1 MVSVASH
8 HAEWL
13 SLVDVSGP
21 FLSVPV
27 LKEALPNGL
36 DAHDP
41 RVAAEVRAALEQWA
55 DPECGGLGSVD
66 EVEVHLAFVRFV
78 LHEVLGFDDRFF
90 EEVAHGLHEGVS
102 AADVVVDGDGVV
114 RLVTK

>member
-1 MVSVASH
+1 MVSMAAH

-13 SLVDVSGP
+13 SLMDVSGP

-41 RVAAEVRAALEQWA
+41 HIAAEVRAALDEWA
-55 DPECGGLGSVD
+55 DPDGAALGS
-66 EVEVHLAFVRFV
+66 AR
-78 LHEVLGFDDRFF
+78 
-90 EEVAHGLHEGVS
+90 
-102 AADVVVDGDGVV
+102 
-114 RLVTK
+114 

>member
-1 MVSVASH
+1 MVSVAAH

-41 RVAAEVRAALEQWA
+41 HVAAEVRAAL
-55 DPECGGLGSVD
+55 
-66 EVEVHLAFVRFV
+66 
-78 LHEVLGFDDRFF
+78 
-90 EEVAHGLHEGVS
+90 
-102 AADVVVDGDGVV
+102 
-114 RLVTK
+114 